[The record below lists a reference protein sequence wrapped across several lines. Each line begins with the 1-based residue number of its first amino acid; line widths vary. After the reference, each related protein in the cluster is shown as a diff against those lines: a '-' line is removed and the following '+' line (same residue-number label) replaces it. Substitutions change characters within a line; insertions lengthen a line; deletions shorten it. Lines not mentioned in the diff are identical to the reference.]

1 MKHKFSIRAIIYL
14 CFSVFLLSNTTLR
27 ALTVNA
33 ESSDNKVILIDKA
46 QQLQILEDKDLF
58 DNMKNTMPG
67 DTKSETVLVENRIN
81 QSVTFYLYA
90 TVDSLELDNPEIVF
104 GKNYMTELMKQVH
117 LTVYNKTTSTFIYKG
132 PATGNPADKI
142 GNQEIYGSMVQNVDG
157 NGGYGVLLGTL
168 SGNSSMDLE
177 VTITLPGASMDN
189 SYQDSFGYV
198 NWVFVSEGDDPT
210 PTDVP
215 TQNPT
220 PTDRPTQT
228 PTPTTLT
235 PGTPT
240 PTPEGTPTVTPIQ
253 TPIPTPT
260 EGQPTPTETP
270 SMTPTPDGSDEGT
283 PTPTDVTID
292 EDDDE
297 GKPVISE
304 GNDLPKTGGG
314 VTYIKPLL
322 SILVVLGFGL
332 FLLDRV
338 HKKKIKE

>member
-1 MKHKFSIRAIIYL
+1 M
-14 CFSVFLLSNTTLR
+14 
-27 ALTVNA
+27 NA

-58 DNMKNTMPG
+58 DNMKDTMPG
-67 DTKSETVLVENRIN
+67 DTKLETVLIENKIN

-90 TVDSLELDNPEIVF
+90 TVDSLELDNPEIVA

-142 GNQEIYGSMVQNVDG
+142 GNQEIFGSMVQNVDG

-168 SGNSSMDLE
+168 SRNSSMELE

-198 NWVFVSEGDDPT
+198 NWVFASVGDDPT

-215 TQNPT
+215 TQT
-220 PTDRPTQT
+220 PT
-228 PTPTTLT
+228 PTPTTPT

-240 PTPEGTPTVTPIQ
+240 PTPEGTPTVTPTQ
-253 TPIPTPT
+253 TPTPT
-260 EGQPTPTETP
+260 PTPTKGQPTPTETP
-270 SMTPTPDGSDEGT
+270 SIIPTPDGSDEGT

-292 EDDDE
+292 EDDE

-314 VTYIKPLL
+314 VTYITPLL
-322 SILVVLGFGL
+322 SILVVLGLGL
-332 FLLDRV
+332 FLLDKV